1 VIEQKNVFELTGEIQ
16 IKTGRYIMAI
26 SNGATDLAQI
36 GATFSDATTA
46 PVGGVRNTVNSG
58 AKQNLINA
66 SRAQFQGLAGIH
78 AETIVNRLNPACRSP
93 ALTMN
98 SPSGEPRTP
107 MPTR

>member
-1 VIEQKNVFELTGEIQ
+1 MIEQKNVFELTGEIQ

-26 SNGATDLAQI
+26 SNGAMDFAQI
-36 GATFSDATTA
+36 GATFNDATTA
-46 PVGGVRNTVNSG
+46 LAGGVWNTVNG
-58 AKQNLINA
+58 GGKQNLINA
-66 SRAQFQGLAGIH
+66 SSAQFQGLAGVH

-98 SPSGEPRTP
+98 SPSGEPRAP